1 MAFPSL
7 PARPQLFY
15 GWYIVGAST
24 LNGAVLLGMVFFGFG
39 VFITPLTDDLG
50 WATSAVALGFT
61 FQRIEAGVI
70 GPLAGYA
77 IDRLGSRRVALVG
90 VTLTGLGFLIFA
102 GVQELWQ
109 FYAASILI
117 AIGQTMGSGRPF
129 GAALMHWFYNYRARA
144 VAFMMTG
151 TGLGALS
158 IYPLVALVE
167 SVGWRTTL
175 VLVAVLVWVVG
186 GLTALVL
193 RGPPQ
198 RYGLLPDGAAVA
210 ETPNPGSPTVPAES
224 SETYGFGVGQAFRT
238 RAFWLLL
245 VASTIY
251 GFSTLGWVVLQFPAL
266 ESKGFSAGLAGT
278 AVAVYGFSSIGTR
291 LALGWFGDRL
301 GRQRLYLIG
310 FVLQAIGLV
319 IFALADAFWQLIP
332 YFLIFG
338 VGQSA
343 YIVMNQTIFADY
355 FGTYRFATIH
365 GWMGTLS
372 SLGGASGPV
381 IGAIIF
387 DSSGSYTSAFLLYAA
402 VTFAAFPVVILAVRA
417 RPRLPVPLPDAV
429 PGMG

>member
-1 MAFPSL
+1 MAFPFSVG
-7 PARPQLFY
+7 RPQLFY

-24 LNGAVLLGMVFFGFG
+24 LNGALLVGMVFFGFG

-50 WATSAVALGFT
+50 WATAAVALGFT
-61 FQRIEAGVI
+61 FQRIEAGLA

-77 IDRLGSRRVALVG
+77 IDRLGSRPVALVG
-90 VTLTGLGFLIFA
+90 VALTGLGFLVFA

-129 GAALMHWFYNYRARA
+129 GAALMHWFYHYRARA
-144 VAFMMTG
+144 VAFMTAG

-158 IYPLVALVE
+158 IYPLVAVVE
-167 SVGWRTTL
+167 AVGWRTTL

-198 RYGLLPDGAAVA
+198 RYGLLPDGVAVA
-210 ETPNPGSPTVPAES
+210 ETSDPTDPDVSRES
-224 SETYGFGVGQAFRT
+224 YGFGVGQAVRT

-245 VASTIY
+245 VASMIH
-251 GFSTLGWVVLQFPAL
+251 GFSSLGWVVLQFPAL
-266 ESKGFSAGLAGT
+266 EDKGFSASLAGT

-301 GRQRLYLIG
+301 GRERIYVIG
-310 FVLQAIGLV
+310 FLLQAIGLA
-319 IFALADAFWQLIP
+319 IFALADVFWQLIP

-343 YIVMNQTIFADY
+343 FVVMNQTIFADY
-355 FGTYRFATIH
+355 FGTRRFATIH
-365 GWMGTLS
+365 GWMAMLS
-372 SLGGASGPV
+372 SAGGASGPV
-381 IGAIIF
+381 IGALIF
-387 DSSGSYTSAFLLYAA
+387 DSRGSYTLTFLLYAA
-402 VTFAAFPVVILAVRA
+402 VTLVAFPVVLLAVRA
-417 RPRLPVPLPDAV
+417 RPRLRAPLPDAAS
-429 PGMG
+429 GMG